1 MSYTT
6 YSRQDAGLRPPRWA
20 NPVHAHGGRATIHYS
35 ASELTPIGRT
45 ERRDLVKPRKPG
57 AKWYALWR
65 QPHRTPEEAER
76 RRRISAV
83 IRDYNRA
90 IKEYRKAL
98 REHGAVDPRVV
109 DLEKRVWRSFQAF
122 HMDGR
127 GWSDIGY
134 HVGIFASGNRY
145 LGRHSTRTSVAE
157 GAHARGANDTLGVVF
172 VTNGPIT
179 YHQQASFDELL
190 DEYGLRRDLL
200 RGHRE
205 VPGNATACPG
215 DIIMD
220 RIVRSYRNG

>member
-6 YSRQDAGLRPPRWA
+6 YSREAAGLRSPRSTGRVA
-20 NPVHAHGGRATIHYS
+20 NHGGRATVHYS
-35 ASELTPIGRT
+35 ASELTPIGRA
-45 ERRDLVKPRKPG
+45 ERRKLTKPKRPG
-57 AKWYALWR
+57 TKWYAIWR
-65 QPHRTPEEAER
+65 RPHRTPEEAER

-90 IKEYRKAL
+90 IKAYRKAL
-98 REHGAVDPRVV
+98 RKLGAVDPRVV
-109 DLEKRVWRSFQAF
+109 ELEKAVWRSFQAY
-122 HMDGR
+122 HQDVK

-145 LGRHSTRTSVAE
+145 LGRHATRVSVTE

-179 YHQQASFDELL
+179 YHQQASFDEVVE
-190 DEYGLRRDLL
+190 EYGVRRDLL

-215 DIIMD
+215 DIIMA
-220 RIVRSYRNG
+220 RIVRAYRD